1 MTIQIDFSTSA
12 RLCLRVALSI
22 VAIGISSVTFADDSI
37 RFENAIAPIF
47 RQHCTACH
55 HTKNAEGK
63 LNLESYSALMQGG
76 DSGAAIDLKQVE
88 MSLLLER
95 VTGRVEPIMPP
106 PDNKV
111 DAKPLSLDQIAI
123 IQRWIESGAKSKSE
137 EVPLPAVYQS
147 LPDNIQTTYALT
159 ATPDGKWLVFS
170 RGNDLVFQATV
181 DWTKLTPS
189 DSTQHVIE
197 NAHRDHCFSIAVSPD
212 GQRIATGSSD
222 EVKIWRLRWAKSLP
236 NEVDRPN
243 EPSSPPDLADANQ
256 PAIEPGK
263 RLTLDGSSILQM
275 TTSKNGKWLA
285 TIDEQHHLRIWDAK
299 KALLVQDSTL
309 DRFQLKLRER
319 LERDVDRQKRRVDR
333 WNASLVQLESV
344 VVSEA
349 KVLDEAKKS
358 HELANAEW
366 ERKKQELQAV
376 AKLVP
381 DLDQSVATIQSA
393 MEAAKLL
400 SAELIEK
407 QKQENADAEKLSL
420 SVAGTKALI
429 DFGSQKLS
437 ELTSQLGQKKKEQ
450 ADLQTQEVAAKSK
463 FDMAFLAFQ
472 QSQESHRLATV
483 AAQKM
488 ESKIE
493 LEQKI
498 LEANQTELD
507 RNKKVNQEVSVNSIA
522 MQFTD
527 DSSYLVSIDT
537 NHQLEIYATQP
548 LQRIA
553 DSIPIDGIPNTIEV
567 MENHLMELSRTD
579 APNQSRQRWS
589 IQPEWEL
596 EYTLGKKDPPGTTS
610 DRVNA
615 IAFNHDG
622 TRLAIGSG
630 IASRSGHLAIV
641 EIGKPQHVNLQT
653 HAIRVVYNDPEFH
666 SDTILG
672 LAYSPDGRSIASCS
686 SDKFTK
692 IIDSENFQMLRNLEG
707 HTHHVLSLDW
717 QDDGQ
722 FLVTASGDGTIKVW
736 EPKPVNR
743 REHSR
748 SEANQRRFASF
759 ADRRDFCFRPSI
771 ERFGCTTFSRMTR
784 FEDSKGPKTPA
795 TRSQSRPM
803 VEW

>member
-1 MTIQIDFSTSA
+1 MFAS
-12 RLCLRVALSI
+12 RI
-22 VAIGISSVTFADDSI
+22 VDRRDRHFVRHICRSDSI

-319 LERDVDRQKRRVDR
+319 LERDVDRRKPPRR
-333 WNASLVQLESV
+333 SMEC
-344 VVSEA
+344 
-349 KVLDEAKKS
+349 
-358 HELANAEW
+358 
-366 ERKKQELQAV
+366 
-376 AKLVP
+376 VP
-381 DLDQSVATIQSA
+381 CPTRIGRSQRIQSPRRSEEIA
-393 MEAAKLL
+393 RISQCGMGKEEA
-400 SAELIEK
+400 
-407 QKQENADAEKLSL
+407 
-420 SVAGTKALI
+420 
-429 DFGSQKLS
+429 
-437 ELTSQLGQKKKEQ
+437 
-450 ADLQTQEVAAKSK
+450 
-463 FDMAFLAFQ
+463 
-472 QSQESHRLATV
+472 
-483 AAQKM
+483 
-488 ESKIE
+488 
-493 LEQKI
+493 
-498 LEANQTELD
+498 
-507 RNKKVNQEVSVNSIA
+507 
-522 MQFTD
+522 
-527 DSSYLVSIDT
+527 
-537 NHQLEIYATQP
+537 
-548 LQRIA
+548 RIA
-553 DSIPIDGIPNTIEV
+553 GRCQI
-567 MENHLMELSRTD
+567 
-579 APNQSRQRWS
+579 
-589 IQPEWEL
+589 
-596 EYTLGKKDPPGTTS
+596 GT
-610 DRVNA
+610 
-615 IAFNHDG
+615 
-622 TRLAIGSG
+622 
-630 IASRSGHLAIV
+630 
-641 EIGKPQHVNLQT
+641 
-653 HAIRVVYNDPEFH
+653 
-666 SDTILG
+666 
-672 LAYSPDGRSIASCS
+672 
-686 SDKFTK
+686 
-692 IIDSENFQMLRNLEG
+692 
-707 HTHHVLSLDW
+707 
-717 QDDGQ
+717 
-722 FLVTASGDGTIKVW
+722 
-736 EPKPVNR
+736 
-743 REHSR
+743 
-748 SEANQRRFASF
+748 
-759 ADRRDFCFRPSI
+759 
-771 ERFGCTTFSRMTR
+771 
-784 FEDSKGPKTPA
+784 
-795 TRSQSRPM
+795 
-803 VEW
+803 

>member
-1 MTIQIDFSTSA
+1 
-12 RLCLRVALSI
+12 
-22 VAIGISSVTFADDSI
+22 
-37 RFENAIAPIF
+37 
-47 RQHCTACH
+47 
-55 HTKNAEGK
+55 
-63 LNLESYSALMQGG
+63 
-76 DSGAAIDLKQVE
+76 
-88 MSLLLER
+88 
-95 VTGRVEPIMPP
+95 
-106 PDNKV
+106 
-111 DAKPLSLDQIAI
+111 
-123 IQRWIESGAKSKSE
+123 
-137 EVPLPAVYQS
+137 
-147 LPDNIQTTYALT
+147 
-159 ATPDGKWLVFS
+159 
-170 RGNDLVFQATV
+170 
-181 DWTKLTPS
+181 
-189 DSTQHVIE
+189 
-197 NAHRDHCFSIAVSPD
+197 
-212 GQRIATGSSD
+212 
-222 EVKIWRLRWAKSLP
+222 
-236 NEVDRPN
+236 
-243 EPSSPPDLADANQ
+243 
-256 PAIEPGK
+256 
-263 RLTLDGSSILQM
+263 
-275 TTSKNGKWLA
+275 
-285 TIDEQHHLRIWDAK
+285 
-299 KALLVQDSTL
+299 
-309 DRFQLKLRER
+309 
-319 LERDVDRQKRRVDR
+319 
-333 WNASLVQLESV
+333 
-344 VVSEA
+344 
-349 KVLDEAKKS
+349 
-358 HELANAEW
+358 
-366 ERKKQELQAV
+366 
-376 AKLVP
+376 
-381 DLDQSVATIQSA
+381 

-736 EPKPVNR
+736 DTETGESTR
-743 REHSR
+743 TFTIG
-748 SEANQRRFASF
+748 SESTAIRFIRGSTRFLFSTIDRTVRMHDIQSNDQIRRFEGTKDASY
-759 ADRRDFCFRPSI
+759 AIAVTPDGRMVIASGQEGVPRVWQIEDGKMLIAI
-771 ERFGCTTFSRMTR
+771 ERTH
-784 FEDSKGPKTPA
+784 
-795 TRSQSRPM
+795 
-803 VEW
+803 